1 VATDRAQALAETASA
16 QAVGKR
22 SPTRG
27 VRRVTALA
35 VLSVGREWSE
45 NRKSKED
52 YYMPF
57 FEPLEKLDPKNVD
70 LERARKS
77 LREELEA
84 IDFYQERIDAT
95 DDASL
100 KRLLQHNMNE
110 EKEHVA
116 MLVEWLRKNDPLQDR
131 VFMEHD

>member
-1 VATDRAQALAETASA
+1 
-16 QAVGKR
+16 
-22 SPTRG
+22 
-27 VRRVTALA
+27 
-35 VLSVGREWSE
+35 
-45 NRKSKED
+45 
-52 YYMPF
+52 MPF
-57 FEPLEKLDPKNVD
+57 FEPLQKLDPKNVD

-100 KRLLQHNMNE
+100 KKLLEHNMNE

-116 MLVEWLRKNDPLQDR
+116 MLVEWLRNDDPVQDR
-131 VFMEHD
+131 VFKEHD

>member
-1 VATDRAQALAETASA
+1 
-16 QAVGKR
+16 
-22 SPTRG
+22 
-27 VRRVTALA
+27 
-35 VLSVGREWSE
+35 
-45 NRKSKED
+45 
-52 YYMPF
+52 MPF

-95 DDASL
+95 EDASF
-100 KRLLQHNMNE
+100 KKLLEHNMNE

-116 MLVEWLRKNDPLQDR
+116 MLIEWLRENDPVQDR
-131 VFMEHD
+131 IFKEHD

>member
-1 VATDRAQALAETASA
+1 
-16 QAVGKR
+16 
-22 SPTRG
+22 
-27 VRRVTALA
+27 
-35 VLSVGREWSE
+35 
-45 NRKSKED
+45 
-52 YYMPF
+52 MPF